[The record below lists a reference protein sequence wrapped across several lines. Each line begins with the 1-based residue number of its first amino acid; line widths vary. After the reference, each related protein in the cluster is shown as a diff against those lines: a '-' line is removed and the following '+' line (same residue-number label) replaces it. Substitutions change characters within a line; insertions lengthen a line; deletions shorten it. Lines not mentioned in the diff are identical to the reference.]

1 MTNLHTHDRQQ
12 LLQVNTGVFRD
23 SISSLPLKFVML
35 DTDFHVNFEQQQK
48 HEELQ
53 TSQSPVLNITFPVTK
68 QMANINK

>member
-1 MTNLHTHDRQQ
+1 
-12 LLQVNTGVFRD
+12 
-23 SISSLPLKFVML
+23 ML
-35 DTDFHVNFEQQQK
+35 DTHFHVNFEQQQK